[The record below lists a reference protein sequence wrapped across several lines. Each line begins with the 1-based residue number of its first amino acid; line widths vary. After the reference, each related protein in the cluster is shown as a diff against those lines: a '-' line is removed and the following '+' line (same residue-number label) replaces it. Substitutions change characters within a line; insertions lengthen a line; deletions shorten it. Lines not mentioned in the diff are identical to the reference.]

1 MVWCL
6 FRYKHRVALNQP
18 LLGILL
24 SAGYTHGVGKVFM
37 KSRGMFPA
45 AVSCKDLA
53 GRCFPFVCQAEKG
66 GDIKEIEDNFVQ
78 ESVTYQFVLREMP
91 ATYFQVC
98 KS

>member
-1 MVWCL
+1 
-6 FRYKHRVALNQP
+6 
-18 LLGILL
+18 
-24 SAGYTHGVGKVFM
+24 M
-37 KSRGMFPA
+37 KIGGGGGGECVVFPA

>member
-1 MVWCL
+1 MLC
-6 FRYKHRVALNQP
+6 
-18 LLGILL
+18 
-24 SAGYTHGVGKVFM
+24 GV
-37 KSRGMFPA
+37 FPA
-45 AVSCKDLA
+45 AASYKDLA

-78 ESVTYQFVLREMP
+78 ESVIHQFVLREIP